1 MPKPTKFISAMSK
14 DDKAKNLILETL
26 KVKAC
31 LKQKVFKQ
39 TIEIFQ
45 EFKKEGEAL
54 ANELR
59 GSMKNVD
66 KAVQIEFI
74 EKGEFEFHI
83 KFGGDVL
90 IFFMHTNVFD
100 FDKSHSMWNTSYVKE
115 DELRAYCGM
124 INIYNF
130 LADSFKYNRINDIG
144 YLVARCFVNKDLHYF
159 VEGKRQLGFLYNDFV
174 NEVISNEKIRKV
186 IESAMLYSMDFD
198 LLTPNYDAMKEVTV
212 NDVIEVT
219 NALNIK
225 TGKRLGFRFQADN
238 DNIE

>member
-1 MPKPTKFISAMSK
+1 MSE
-14 DDKAKNLILETL
+14 DKAKDLILETL

-31 LKQKVFKQ
+31 LKQKVFQHSIDVFKLFKQ
-39 TIEIFQ
+39 
-45 EFKKEGEAL
+45 EAETL
-54 ANELR
+54 TNEL
-59 GSMKNVD
+59 KNDMSDVD
-66 KAVQIEFI
+66 KAVHIEFI

-83 KFGGDVL
+83 KFGGDILV
-90 IFFMHTNVFD
+90 FFMHTNVFE
-100 FDKSHSMWNTSYVKE
+100 FDKSHGMWNTSYVKE

-130 LADSFKYNRINDIG
+130 LADSFKYNRVNDIG
-144 YLVARCFVNKDLHYF
+144 YLVARCFLNKDLHYF

-174 NEVISNEKIRKV
+174 NEVISSEKIRKI
-186 IESAMLYSMDFD
+186 IESAILYSMDFD
-198 LLTPNYDAMKEVTV
+198 LLTPHYDTMKEVSV
-212 NDVIEVT
+212 HEVIQVT